1 MRRITALSLR
11 LLTDLAR
18 GGYGERPEL
27 DYLTPSCAASVHG
40 ALAAIGGDGWYVETD
55 YGEAVT
61 GIADLDGSDGTVRV
75 ELLVDDRSLA
85 RLARRS
91 ADRAPTGALA
101 ADAGAGRAMH
111 SHHCAARR
119 GRMSTGPHARWFR
132 ARLAGAGIIDMGA
145 GEHASRVWRSRRLRT
160 APAHRRSLWASCSP
174 WAARRPGSCCRSSRP
189 GYRSR

>member
-55 YGEAVT
+55 YGEAVAGT
-61 GIADLDGSDGTVRV
+61 ADLDGGDGTVRV

-85 RLARRS
+85 RE
-91 ADRAPTGALA
+91 PGGPPIAL
-101 ADAGAGRAMH
+101 
-111 SHHCAARR
+111 
-119 GRMSTGPHARWFR
+119 PPARWRLTLALDTACTRIAAIR
-132 ARLAGAGIIDMGA
+132 A
-145 GEHASRVWRSRRLRT
+145 E
-160 APAHRRSLWASCSP
+160 
-174 WAARRPGSCCRSSRP
+174 AA
-189 GYRSR
+189 

>member
-55 YGEAVT
+55 YGEAVAGT
-61 GIADLDGSDGTVRV
+61 ADLDGSDGAVRV

-85 RLARRS
+85 REPGGR
-91 ADRAPTGALA
+91 PIAL
-101 ADAGAGRAMH
+101 
-111 SHHCAARR
+111 
-119 GRMSTGPHARWFR
+119 PPARWRLTLALDTRCTRITALR
-132 ARLAGAGIIDMGA
+132 A
-145 GEHASRVWRSRRLRT
+145 E
-160 APAHRRSLWASCSP
+160 
-174 WAARRPGSCCRSSRP
+174 AA
-189 GYRSR
+189 